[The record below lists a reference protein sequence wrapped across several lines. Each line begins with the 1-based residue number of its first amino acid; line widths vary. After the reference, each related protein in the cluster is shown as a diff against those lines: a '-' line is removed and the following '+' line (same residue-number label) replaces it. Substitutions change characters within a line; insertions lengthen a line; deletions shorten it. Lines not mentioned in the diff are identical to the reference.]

1 MNKFE
6 TPIAA
11 FLHWEEKTP
20 DKPFLRQPINGK
32 IKEFSYKE
40 SGLEIRRLAAS
51 LKSFDFP
58 PQSKIALLS
67 KNCAHWV
74 MADLAIMFSGHI
86 SVPIYPTLNAD
97 SIHQIL
103 THSESKAIILGK
115 LDDFNSQRPGIP
127 EITKISTMAYGI
139 NEGLNWEDL
148 IQKHEPIQGIPE
160 KAKDDL
166 ITIIYTSGTT
176 GTPKGVMHV
185 PASFAKIS
193 NMIIERVELPNHP
206 RFFSYL
212 PLSHIA
218 ERLGIEMQ
226 CLFRGGSLTF
236 PESLATF
243 ATELEATQPHLFFS
257 VPRVWAKFQEKILEK
272 MPQNKLARLLKL
284 PVIGTL
290 VKKKIVRKLGLAEAK
305 YIVSG
310 AAPIDLGLL
319 DWFEKLGVVICQAY
333 GMTEDGLY
341 SHYNFPDANKK
352 GTVGRVLPDAKVK
365 LSPDGEICIK
375 SDCLMKGYY
384 KAPELTAEVFDDDGY
399 FMTGDLGEFDHDG
412 YLTITGRLKDQ
423 FKTDKGKYI
432 APAPIEL
439 ELLKNPFIEQI
450 CIVGTGIPQPIAL
463 ITLSAMGKEKNSQKI
478 SESLTHS
485 MSSLNPKLEKVAKIE
500 KAIIMSEEWTVDN
513 GLMTPTMKIKRNS
526 IEKIHSDKYKSWFER
541 DEKVIFE

>member
-1 MNKFE
+1 MKKFE
-6 TPIAA
+6 SPLAA
-11 FLHWEEKTP
+11 FLYWEQKTP
-20 DKPFLRQPINGK
+20 HKLFLKQPRNGQ
-32 IKEFSYKE
+32 IKEYSYLE
-40 SGLEIRRLAAS
+40 SGDEMRRLAAG
-51 LKSFDFP
+51 LKSFNFP

-74 MADLAIMFSGHI
+74 MADLAIMFSGYI

-103 THSESKAIILGK
+103 THSEAKAIIIGK
-115 LDDFNSQRPGIP
+115 LDDFNSQKSGIP
-127 EITKISTMAYGI
+127 EIVKISTTAYEV
-139 NEGLNWEDL
+139 NEGLIWEDL
-148 IQKHEPIQGIPE
+148 IQQHQPIQEIPK

-185 PASFAKIS
+185 PASFAKIT

-226 CLFRGGSLTF
+226 SLFRGGSLTF

-257 VPRVWAKFQEKILEK
+257 VPRVWAKFQEKVLEK
-272 MPQNKLARLLKL
+272 MPQNKLTRLLKL

-290 VKKKIVRKLGLAEAK
+290 VKKKIVRKLGLAEAQ

-310 AAPIDLGLL
+310 AAPIDSGLL
-319 DWFEKLGVVICQAY
+319 DWFEKLGVIICQAY

-352 GTVGRVLPDAKVK
+352 GTVGKKFPDAKVK
-365 LSPDGEICIK
+365 LSPDSEICIK
-375 SDCLMKGYY
+375 SDGLMKGYY

-399 FMTGDLGEFDHDG
+399 FKTGDLGEFDHDG

-432 APAPIEL
+432 SPAPIEL
-439 ELLKNPFIEQI
+439 ELLKSSFIEQI

-463 ITLSAMGKEKNSQKI
+463 ITLSAIGKAQSSQEI
-478 SESLTHS
+478 SKHLIHS
-485 MSSLNPKLEKVAKIE
+485 INTVNHHLEKHEKIE
-500 KAIIMSEEWTVDN
+500 KALIMSEEWTVDN
-513 GLMTPTMKIKRNS
+513 GLTTPTMKIKRNS
-526 IEKIHSDKYKSWFER
+526 IEKIHRDKYKSWFKQ